1 MSTYIQSLLQ
11 RSGQAMKTTTYS
23 DFRKNLTAMM
33 NSVNED
39 HTPVLITRGG
49 EAPPAVLISL
59 EDFNAYAETAY
70 LMSTKANAER
80 LDRAIADLRAGG
92 GTERDLDLCD

>member
-1 MSTYIQSLLQ
+1 M
-11 RSGQAMKTTTYS
+11 RTTTYS
-23 DFRKNLTAMM
+23 DFRKNLAAMM

-59 EDFNAYAETAY
+59 DDFNAYAETAH
-70 LMSTKANAER
+70 LMSTKANAAR
-80 LDRAIADLRAGG
+80 LDKAIADLRAGG
-92 GTERDLDLCD
+92 GVERTLDPCD

>member
-1 MSTYIQSLLQ
+1 
-11 RSGQAMKTTTYS
+11 MKTTTYS
-23 DFRKNLTAMM
+23 DFRKNLAAMM
-33 NSVNED
+33 NAVND
-39 HTPVLITRGG
+39 DRTPLLITRGS

-59 EDFNAYAETAY
+59 DDFNAYAETAH

-92 GTERDLDLCD
+92 GTERTLDSCD